1 MFFPYLGTLAALL
14 TVGAFALQPTPE
26 GGADQ
31 EKKKSEAKGA
41 PVQTVRPEDHKDAV
55 AAAKEEHPDGKE
67 EGEDEDG
74 AEKDDPDGR
83 REWFGK
89 WFGPVTAEHLDLVT
103 HIGEQEIAKWGHLI
117 PGTRNYRKPE
127 MLPNG
132 GIPPN
137 VWRNIGP
144 FDGSSIQSSGLISN
158 DNIVDSGRPT
168 TIVPHPTN
176 SSILYVGFAGG
187 GLWRAT
193 NATLTNSENWNW
205 QPMTDGLPGGG
216 NLSVGAAAL
225 DPDDPNKV
233 YVSLG
238 DMMSGSA
245 PMGTAH
251 GRGFY
256 ISSDGGA
263 TWVKGAAPGR
273 CTRTKTVL
281 ALGGSRVLVAGNM
294 GLFRS
299 TDGGMNFTRITNGP
313 LADGAGET
321 YTGAPYRP
329 NEFASAWDI
338 LKLNDG
344 TLVLSYQFCDGNGTY
359 DGSRPSS
366 GYGTFGGGGIAYSTD
381 QGVTWTKA
389 TYPARG
395 PATNVHGYGRIAI
408 CASGNTLYGLFQ
420 DGSIPDS
427 GNFPKSGGSG
437 QLLKSTDGGRTWEI
451 ITGTGLFSLSSDG
464 GQTGYNHLI
473 AVDPTN
479 PDLVFAGANLA
490 LYRSTNGGL
499 NFSRFAHW
507 TSSGGQYIH
516 ADLHVGVWTPTTQTG
531 NAKALYI
538 ATDGGLS
545 IVRNPGIATI
555 PTSTT
560 PDPTVIDHRRNRG
573 LATHLIY
580 NIGCTNATE
589 PATGGIQPVRDR
601 LLAGF
606 QDLGTLVRL
615 NNTDRPGL
623 FRWTGV
629 GGDGFGCLIHP
640 YNGQLMLASLYD
652 CEIRR
657 STNGGSSW
665 SSAVSGI
672 STSEDTPFYTRLY
685 LGMADPTG
693 NSVYTFTD
701 PTVYYNSN
709 FGSGS
714 WTALTKTTA
723 SGWPSGVTEIR
734 NMNVSPLRQGLVGVL
749 ADVNDASVPVAQ
761 RRGTII
767 LSRNNGQT
775 WTATRS
781 AFPNNRGYLSSIG
794 FDTMNENIMYVAS
807 CYPSTWNTAGQAM
820 GETYNHIWKSID
832 GGLTFTAVDGT
843 AANPNGFP
851 FGVMVHCV
859 KVDPLD
865 NQVVYAGTE
874 IGLYYTQNGGQT
886 WERYG
891 TGLPMVNI
899 YDIYIAPNGSF
910 MRVGT
915 HGRGI
920 WEMQGA
926 ESAPVISV
934 HPSPVTVT
942 AGGQATFSV
951 VAVGNPD
958 PTIQWQSQ
966 TGGGSWSN
974 VAGATSATYTFTAA
988 LADNGKLYRAV
999 ATNSVGSSTS
1009 NSAALTVASST
1020 APTITTHP
1028 SPATVTDGGQASF
1041 TVAATGTA
1049 PITYQWQSQTGGGS
1063 WGNVAGATS
1072 ATYTFTAAMSDNGKL
1087 FRAVATNSAGSAT
1100 SNSAAL
1106 TVTSSPIAPAISSH
1120 PVATTVTVGG
1130 QASFTVAA
1138 TGSPAPTYQ
1147 WQSQTGGGSWGNVA
1161 GATSATY
1168 TFTAAMSDNGKL
1180 FRAVATNS
1188 VGSATS
1194 NSAALTVTSSPIAPA
1209 ISSHPVAT
1217 TVTVGGQASFTVA
1230 ATGTAPI
1237 TYQWQSQTGGGS
1249 WGNVAGATS
1258 ATYTFTAAMSD
1269 NGKLFRAVATN
1280 SVGSATSNSAA
1291 LTVTPNYDIDD
1302 APGFDV
1308 FDVLKFLSLYGS
1320 TSTSDIVLADYNG
1333 DGRIDD
1339 ADLRLMLDALGRL

>member
-1 MFFPYLGTLAALL
+1 MFFPYLGALAALL

-31 EKKKSEAKGA
+31 EKKKGGAKGA
-41 PVQTVRPEDHKDAV
+41 PVQTTVQTAVPKDHKN
-55 AAAKEEHPDGKE
+55 AAAKEEQLDGKY
-67 EGEDEDG
+67 EGGDDD
-74 AEKDDPDGR
+74 AEKDDPAGR
-83 REWFGK
+83 REWFGQ

-103 HIGEQEIAKWGHLI
+103 HVGEQEIAKWGHQI
-117 PGTRNYRKPE
+117 PGTPNYRKPE
-127 MLPNG
+127 MLANG

-144 FDGSSIQSSGLISN
+144 FDGSSIQNTLVNN

-193 NATLTNSENWNW
+193 NATLTNSEDWNW
-205 QPMTDGLPGGG
+205 QPLTDGLPGGG
-216 NLSVGAAAL
+216 NQSVGAAAL

-233 YVSLG
+233 YLSLG

-263 TWVKGAAPGR
+263 TWVRGAAPGR
-273 CTRTKTVL
+273 CTRTKTVM
-281 ALGGSRVLVAGNM
+281 AIGGGKVLVAGNM

-299 TDGGMNFTRITNGP
+299 TDSGANFTRVTNGP
-313 LADGAGET
+313 LADGAGDT
-321 YTGAPYRP
+321 TPTSNNSNNLAP
-329 NEFASAWDI
+329 NQFASAWDI

-344 TLVLSYQFCDGNGTY
+344 TLVLSYQFCDGGGGYEGTP
-359 DGSRPSS
+359 GFG
-366 GYGTFGGGGIAYSTD
+366 GYGGYGGGGIAYSTD

-389 TYPARG
+389 TLPTRG
-395 PATNVHGYGRIAI
+395 PSSDVFGYGRIAI

-427 GNFPKSGGSG
+427 QDFPKSGSSG

-451 ITGTGLFSLSSDG
+451 ITGTGLFNLSGDG

-473 AVDPTN
+473 AVDPQN
-479 PDLVFAGANLA
+479 PDLVFVGANVA
-490 LYRSTNGGL
+490 LWRSTNGGAS
-499 NFSRFAHW
+499 FSQFAHW
-507 TSSGGQYIH
+507 TSNGGASRQYIH
-516 ADLHVGVWTPTTQTG
+516 ADMHVGVWTPTTQTG
-531 NAKALYI
+531 NAKALYV

-555 PTSTT
+555 PTSAT
-560 PDPTVIDHRRNRG
+560 PNPEVIDHRRNRG

-589 PATGGIQPVRDR
+589 PATGGYQPVRDR
-601 LLAGF
+601 VIAGF
-606 QDLGTLVRL
+606 QDLGTLVR
-615 NNTDRPGL
+615 NNVARPGL

-640 YNGQLMLASLYD
+640 YDGNLMLGSVYYCD
-652 CEIRR
+652 IRK
-657 STNGGSSW
+657 STNGGMSGW
-665 SSAVSGI
+665 YSAVSGI
-672 STSEDTPFYTRLY
+672 GRNNSNSPFYSRLY

-693 NSVYTFTD
+693 DTVYTFTNTYPCVSTD
-701 PTVYYNSN
+701 FAEN
-709 FGSGS
+709 
-714 WTALTKTTA
+714 WTRMVTTTA
-723 SGWPSGVTEIR
+723 SGWPSGISNSSPIR
-734 NMNVSPLRQGLVGVL
+734 NMNVSPLKQGLVGVL
-749 ADVNDASVPVAQ
+749 VDINDASVPVAQ

-767 LSRNNGQT
+767 LSRDNGQT

-794 FDTMNENIMYVAS
+794 FDTKNENIMYVAS
-807 CYPSTWNTAGQAM
+807 CYPSTWNTAGQTM
-820 GETYNHIWKSID
+820 GETFNHVWKSID
-832 GGLTFTAVDGT
+832 GGLTFTPVDGT
-843 AANPNGFP
+843 AENPNGFP

-886 WERYG
+886 WERFG

-920 WEMQGA
+920 WEMTGVS

-934 HPSPVTVT
+934 HPSPVTV
-942 AGGQATFSV
+942 A
-951 VAVGNPD
+951 
-958 PTIQWQSQ
+958 
-966 TGGGSWSN
+966 
-974 VAGATSATYTFTAA
+974 
-988 LADNGKLYRAV
+988 
-999 ATNSVGSSTS
+999 
-1009 NSAALTVASST
+1009 
-1020 APTITTHP
+1020 
-1028 SPATVTDGGQASF
+1028 
-1041 TVAATGTA
+1041 
-1049 PITYQWQSQTGGGS
+1049 
-1063 WGNVAGATS
+1063 
-1072 ATYTFTAAMSDNGKL
+1072 
-1087 FRAVATNSAGSAT
+1087 
-1100 SNSAAL
+1100 
-1106 TVTSSPIAPAISSH
+1106 
-1120 PVATTVTVGG
+1120 
-1130 QASFTVAA
+1130 
-1138 TGSPAPTYQ
+1138 
-1147 WQSQTGGGSWGNVA
+1147 
-1161 GATSATY
+1161 
-1168 TFTAAMSDNGKL
+1168 
-1180 FRAVATNS
+1180 
-1188 VGSATS
+1188 
-1194 NSAALTVTSSPIAPA
+1194 
-1209 ISSHPVAT
+1209 
-1217 TVTVGGQASFTVA
+1217 VGGQASFTVA

-1269 NGKLFRAVATN
+1269 NGRLFRAVATN
-1280 SVGSATSNSAA
+1280 SAGSATSNSAA
-1291 LTVTPNYDIDD
+1291 LTVTPSVASYDIDD

-1308 FDVLKFLSLYGS
+1308 FDVLKFLSLHGS
-1320 TSTSDIVLADYNG
+1320 TSTADIALADFSG

-1339 ADLRLMLDALGRL
+1339 ADLRLMLDALGKL